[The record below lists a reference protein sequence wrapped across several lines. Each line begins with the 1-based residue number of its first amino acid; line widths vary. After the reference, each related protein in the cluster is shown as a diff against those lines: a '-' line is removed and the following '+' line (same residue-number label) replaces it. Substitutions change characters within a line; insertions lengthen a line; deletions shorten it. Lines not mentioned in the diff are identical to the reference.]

1 MRKKSALNRN
11 YRRVRW
17 VVLVNALGMKR
28 PVMVLLTND
37 HNLEECVAQVLLR
50 TRGFSHHAQSTND
63 VLDLVCTI
71 DQSLDLAVIDCEHG
85 PHGLTLVGA
94 ISTRRRGFP
103 VIVITGPGEQDI
115 EALAYANGA
124 AVCLSKPVSATQLA
138 EAMKQCHCSQPN
150 LAHVA

>member
-1 MRKKSALNRN
+1 
-11 YRRVRW
+11 
-17 VVLVNALGMKR
+17 MKT
-28 PVMVLLTND
+28 PDMVLLTND

-50 TRGFSHHAQSTND
+50 TGGLSHRAESAND

-71 DQSLDLAVIDCEHG
+71 GQNLDLAVIDCEHG

-103 VIVITGPGEQDI
+103 IIVVTGPGEQEI

-124 AVCLSKPVSATQLA
+124 GVCLSKPVSASQLT
-138 EAMKQCHCSQPN
+138 EAMKQCHCSQPH